1 MDEQQVLEVSLIE
14 NLQRENLNALEEAAA
29 IRTLMDEHDLTQD
42 EVAKRLGKSRP
53 AIANAVRLL
62 SLPEELQAALE
73 RAGVSAED
81 IAGRQLIVV
90 CADGDAGQLL
100 RFEADGQLVW
110 TQVGDAVEA
119 RVGQNGVSREKTE
132 GDRKTPQGLFFLG
145 YAFGCEEPPADIAM
159 GFRRVTQDSYWVDD
173 GNSHYYNQWVEGTA
187 YKDWVSA
194 EHLADYPAQYA
205 LAVVVQY
212 NNDPP
217 RPGMG
222 SAIFL
227 HCGERPTMGCIAI
240 AHDRM
245 TEVLTW
251 LRPEKLPMI
260 LIETGE
266 GQ

>member
-1 MDEQQVLEVSLIE
+1 MRKARWIA
-14 NLQRENLNALEEAAA
+14 ALLAAA
-29 IRTLMDEHDLTQD
+29 LLAGCGQTADSE
-42 EVAKRLGKSRP
+42 P
-53 AIANAVRLL
+53 AEPEDVPSPPVQEEPALPQPV
-62 SLPEELQAALE
+62 LPEELQAALE

-90 CADGDAGQLL
+90 CADGNVGQLL

-110 TQVGDAVEA
+110 TRVGDAVEA
-119 RVGQNGVSREKTE
+119 RVGQNGVSSDKAE

-159 GFRRVTQDSYWVDD
+159 GFRRVTPDSYWVDD
-173 GNSHYYNQWVEGTA
+173 SASDYYNQWVEGTD
-187 YKDWVSA
+187 YRDWASA
-194 EHLADYPAQYA
+194 EHLADYPTQYA

-217 RPGMG
+217 QPGAG

-245 TEVLTW
+245 AEVLSW
-251 LRPEKLPMI
+251 LRPEETPMI
-260 LIETGE
+260 LIAT
-266 GQ
+266 

>member
-1 MDEQQVLEVSLIE
+1 MLAVMALLVLLTGCGQTADSEPPEPE
-14 NLQRENLNALEEAAA
+14 NVPDVPAQEE
-29 IRTLMDEHDLTQD
+29 
-42 EVAKRLGKSRP
+42 P
-53 AIANAVRLL
+53 APPEPV
-62 SLPEELQAALE
+62 LPEELQAALE
-73 RAGVSAED
+73 RARVSAED

-119 RVGQNGVSREKTE
+119 RVGQNGVSQEKTE

-145 YAFGCEEPPADIAM
+145 HAFGCEEPPADIAM

-245 TEVLTW
+245 AEVLTW

>member
-1 MDEQQVLEVSLIE
+1 MLAVMALLVLLTGCGQTADSEPPEPE
-14 NLQRENLNALEEAAA
+14 NVPDVPAQEE
-29 IRTLMDEHDLTQD
+29 
-42 EVAKRLGKSRP
+42 P
-53 AIANAVRLL
+53 APPEPV
-62 SLPEELQAALE
+62 LPEELQAALE
-73 RAGVSAED
+73 RARVSAED

-173 GNSHYYNQWVEGTA
+173 GNSTYYNQWVEGTA
-187 YKDWVSA
+187 YKDWASA
-194 EHLADYPAQYA
+194 EHLADYPTQYA

-217 RPGMG
+217 RPGAG

>member
-1 MDEQQVLEVSLIE
+1 M
-14 NLQRENLNALEEAAA
+14 RKALWIAALLAAA
-29 IRTLMDEHDLTQD
+29 LLTGCGQTAD
-42 EVAKRLGKSRP
+42 SEPPEPEDVPSPPVQEEP
-53 AIANAVRLL
+53 APPQPVF
-62 SLPEELQAALE
+62 PEELQAALE

-90 CADGDAGQLL
+90 CADGNVGQLL
-100 RFEADGQLVW
+100 RFEADEQLVW
-110 TQVGDAVEA
+110 TKVGDTVEA
-119 RVGQNGVSREKTE
+119 RVGQNGVSSDKTE

-145 YAFGCEEPPADIAM
+145 HAFGCEEPPTDIAI
-159 GFRRVTQDSYWVDD
+159 GFRRVTPDSYWVDD
-173 GNSHYYNQWVEGTA
+173 RDSAYYNQWVEGTA

-194 EHLADYPAQYA
+194 EHLADYPTQYA

-217 RPGMG
+217 QPGAG

-245 TEVLTW
+245 AEVLSW
-251 LRPEKLPMI
+251 LRPEETPMI
-260 LIETGE
+260 LIETRGE
-266 GQ
+266 